1 MTSTTP
7 MNEPHGYKDPK
18 THKQDWNN
26 PGKPKIKFDKKVWWN
41 DYLNQDINTIGMNL
55 HPMISK
61 SLIRSIRKTP

>member
-26 PGKPKIKFDKKVWWN
+26 PGKPKIKFDKKKY
-41 DYLNQDINTIGMNL
+41 DE
-55 HPMISK
+55 MIIWIK
-61 SLIRSIRKTP
+61 ISILLEWTSTQW

>member
-26 PGKPKIKFDKKVWWN
+26 PGKPKIKFDKKSVMKWLSESRYQYYWDEPPPN
-41 DYLNQDINTIGMNL
+41 D
-55 HPMISK
+55 
-61 SLIRSIRKTP
+61 